1 MALFHLNVKQI
12 KRSQGQSAIASAAYR
27 AGEKLYSEYYGEVSD
42 YTNKGGVICS
52 EILLPDHAP
61 REYADRQALWNAV
74 EKAERGKK
82 AQLAYSFDIAL
93 QNEFSMEENIALA
106 RHFLLEH
113 FVSRGM
119 VVDFAIH
126 VPDIEPGGI
135 SNPHFH
141 VMSPIRPI
149 DPDGKWGCKQHRVY
163 ELDEDGNRLLD
174 AEGNYIFNA
183 VPTTDWG
190 SPETLEFWREQW
202 AAMCNAKF
210 EENGLPERIDHRSY
224 ERQGIDLPPTIHEG
238 PAVRQMEAKG
248 IRTDKGEFNRWIKAT
263 NALVQEIRKKIAAIL
278 DCLKDAR
285 EELTKPQSPDLISL
299 LQMYVDQRNSK
310 AYSWKARANN
320 LKELSEIITFLQ
332 EHSITDVDTLE
343 AYISEKRT
351 TVDAKKKLLD
361 AQTAELKD
369 LKKLP
374 EYWSTYKQLKP
385 IADGLRDLK
394 FTKAKE
400 KYKKEHASEL
410 KQFYAANRM
419 LSKYCPDGK
428 YDSKAIAARYA
439 DLEKEHAATYAD
451 FTEIREEAQMLW
463 KIRSHIDAA
472 LRNQNHTKEEIQMNK
487 KETNAIE

>member
-1 MALFHLNVKQI
+1 MALFHLNVTQI
-12 KRSQGQSAIASAAYR
+12 KRSKGQSAIAAAAYR
-27 AGEKLYSEYYGEVSD
+27 AGEKLHSEYYGETSD
-42 YTNKGGVICS
+42 YTNKRGVICS
-52 EILLPDHAP
+52 EILLTDHAP
-61 REYADRQALWNAV
+61 REYADRQTLWNAV
-74 EKAERGKK
+74 EKAERGKN

-106 RHFLLEH
+106 RQFLLEH

-119 VVDFAIH
+119 VVDFAVH
-126 VPDIEPGGI
+126 VPDTEAGGI

-149 DPDGKWGCKQHRVY
+149 DPDGKWGSKQHRVY
-163 ELDEDGNRLLD
+163 ELDEDGNRLQD
-174 AEGNYIFNA
+174 PDGNYIFNA

-190 SPETLEFWREQW
+190 SPETLEYWREQW

-210 EENGLPERIDHRSY
+210 EEKGIGERIDHRSY
-224 ERQGIDLPPTIHEG
+224 ERQGIDLLPTIHEG

-248 IRTDKGEFNRWIKAT
+248 IRTDKGEFNLWIKAT
-263 NALVQEIRKKIAAIL
+263 NALVQGIRKKIAALL
-278 DCLKDAR
+278 DWLKDAR
-285 EELTKPQSPDLISL
+285 EELTKPQAPDLISL
-299 LQMYVDQRNSK
+299 LQMYVDQRNAS
-310 AYSWKARANN
+310 AYSWKARASN

-332 EHSITDVDTLE
+332 EHGIHDVDALE
-343 AYISEKRT
+343 AYITEKRA
-351 TVDAKKKLLD
+351 TVDSKKQLLD

-374 EYWSTYKQLKP
+374 ESWEIYKRLKP

-410 KQFYAANRM
+410 KQFYAANRL
-419 LSKYCPDGK
+419 LSTYCPDGK
-428 YDSKAIAARYA
+428 YNSKAIEARYA
-439 DLEKEHAATYAD
+439 ELEKEHAATYAD
-451 FTEIREEAQMLW
+451 FKEIREETQMLW
-463 KIRSHIDAA
+463 KIRSHIDVA
-472 LRNQNHTKEEIQMNK
+472 LKNQNQTKEEIQMNR